1 MSESKQA
8 APVRLTAEVSCAGCA
23 AKLAANALS
32 QALAGLKKQNH
43 PDLLVGFN
51 TADDAGVFRISD
63 TQALVQTVDFFPP
76 IVDDPYSFGQIAAAN
91 ALSDVYAMGGRP
103 VTAMNIV
110 AFPSD
115 KFPLEILTEVLRGGG
130 EKIAESGAVLVGG
143 HTIKDPEMKYGVSVT
158 GLIDP
163 KRIIT
168 NANAKPGDKLYLTKP
183 LGTGI
188 ITTSVKRDKA
198 PSELEK
204 IAIKQMS
211 QLNDLASQIMVQNS
225 AHSATDIT
233 GFGLLGHTAE
243 MASASGVTI
252 RLISA
257 NLPLL
262 PQVLELAAEGMNP
275 GGAKANR
282 EYVAGRVVIS
292 DDVSPAMEHVLYDP
306 QTSGG
311 LLIAMP
317 QSRVEDFERDC
328 LTHKLSIWRIGTVEA
343 QGEFALVV
351 E

>member
-8 APVRLTAEVSCAGCA
+8 MPVRLTAEVSCAGCA
-23 AKLAANALS
+23 AKLAANSLS
-32 QALAGLKKQNH
+32 EALAGLKKQNH
-43 PDLLVGFN
+43 PDLLVGYN
-51 TADDAGVFRISD
+51 TADDAGVFRINE

-115 KFPLEILTEVLRGGG
+115 KFSLEILTEILRGGG
-130 EKIAESGAVLVGG
+130 DKITESGAVLVGG
-143 HTIKDPEMKYGVSVT
+143 HTIKDPEIKYGVSVT

-163 KRIIT
+163 RRIIT

-188 ITTSVKRDKA
+188 VTTAVKRDKA
-198 PSELEK
+198 PVELEA

-211 QLNDLASQIMVQNS
+211 QLNDVASQIMVQNT
-225 AHSATDIT
+225 ANSATDIT
-233 GFGLLGHTAE
+233 GFGLLGHTSE
-243 MASASGVTI
+243 MAIASGVTI
-252 RLISA
+252 RIISS

-262 PQVLELAAEGMNP
+262 PQVLELASEGMNP

-282 EYVAGRVVIS
+282 EYVAGKVVIS

-328 LTHKLSIWRIGTVEA
+328 MTHKLSIWHIGMVETK
-343 QGEFALVV
+343 GEFALVV